1 MDVKKE
7 LENLTAVTY
16 HEPDWKRILRD
27 VLKDA
32 NHWDMENTGEPP
44 VWTFQMTD
52 ERMKEL
58 EQMMEQDQPAKEGAK

>member
-1 MDVKKE
+1 M
-7 LENLTAVTY
+7 A
-16 HEPDWKRILRD
+16 DWKQELRN

-32 NHWDMENTGEPP
+32 NRWDMETSGEPS

-58 EQMMEQDQPAKEGAK
+58 EAMNLWTMEGMKD

>member
-7 LENLTAVTY
+7 LENLTIMTH

-27 VLKDA
+27 VLKDG
-32 NHWDMENTGEPP
+32 NRWNMETPHDHP
-44 VWTFQMTD
+44 DDVWTFQMTD

-58 EQMMEQDQPAKEGAK
+58 EAMNLWSMERWKD

>member
-7 LENLTAVTY
+7 LENLTIMTY
-16 HEPDWKRILRD
+16 HKPDWKRILRD

-32 NHWDMENTGEPP
+32 ELIESDGDPADHFWEITL
-44 VWTFQMTD
+44 TD

-58 EQMMEQDQPAKEGAK
+58 EAMNLWSMERWKD